1 MDMLYDRDADT
12 DLIKS
17 KKIAVIGYGSQG
29 HAHTLN
35 LRDSGVAEICVGL
48 RPDSSSVA
56 KAQAE
61 GIEVKSISE
70 AAAWADIVMIL
81 TPDELQKDIYNTH
94 IANNIREGAAL
105 MFAHGLSIHFNLIEP
120 RADLDVL
127 MVAPKG
133 PGHTVRG
140 EYLRGGGVPCLVAV
154 QQDASGTARDIAMSY
169 ACGLGGGRSGIIETN
184 FRDECETDLFGEQAV
199 LCGGVVELIKA
210 GYETLVEAGYPPEMA
225 YFECLHEVKLI
236 VDLIYEGGIA
246 NMNYS
251 ISNTAEFGEY
261 VSGPRV
267 VTSDTKAEMKLILE
281 DIQSGKFT
289 NRWMQGGQEEIKKFR
304 EDMAAHPIEEVGAN
318 LREKMPWILS
328 NKLVDQTKN

>member
-61 GIEVKSISE
+61 GIEVKSIAD

-133 PGHTVRG
+133 PGRTVRG

-154 QQDASGTARDIAMSY
+154 QHDASGTARDIAMSY

-289 NRWMQGGQEEIKKFR
+289 NRWMQGGQEEIKRFR
-304 EDMAAHPIEEVGAN
+304 KDMAAHPIEEVGAN
-318 LREKMPWILS
+318 LREKMPWISS